1 MRHLQRDEV
10 RFLKTNFTH
19 EGLNA
24 LEECV
29 IVVVED
35 NQVPAILLLSWFWS
49 VILSSWSENFNTT
62 TDKLLLMT

>member
-35 NQVPAILLLSWFWS
+35 NQVPAILCCRGFGQLY
-49 VILSSWSENFNTT
+49 
-62 TDKLLLMT
+62 